1 MDYDYDSEGHIR
13 AANLDNVKFINVKRD
28 RPIVLTGHEVFT
40 LSRAVGRDVHAE
52 LLAICGERYEAATL
66 GQLMRTLQE
75 KLTRERVHISSEDCW
90 CGPTVEFR
98 FPSGTPAIWV
108 HKQVQ

>member
-1 MDYDYDSEGHIR
+1 M
-13 AANLDNVKFINVKRD
+13 DNVKFINVKRD

-52 LLAICGERYEAATL
+52 LFAICGERYEAATL
-66 GQLMRTLQE
+66 GQLVRELTA
-75 KLTRERVHISSEDCW
+75 KLSAERQHIDSADCW
-90 CGPTVEFR
+90 CSPNVEFIDPVTR
-98 FPSGTPAIWV
+98 AQVWV